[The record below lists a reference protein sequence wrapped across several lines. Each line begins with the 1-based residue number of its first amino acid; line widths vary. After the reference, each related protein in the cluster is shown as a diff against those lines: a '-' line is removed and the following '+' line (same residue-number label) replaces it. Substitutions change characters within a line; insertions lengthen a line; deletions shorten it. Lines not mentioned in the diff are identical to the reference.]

1 MTLLRVAT
9 AIAVLSAVGFCRT
22 AYFHFVSEPQRE
34 RPIPGPPIDDQFR
47 ALLPILPRS
56 GEVGYVTDEPI
67 RMSPGFEFQGAKQRF
82 LQMQYALAP
91 LVLRYDD
98 DRAQLVVANVAD
110 PAHLDAVLRAHG
122 LALLARAG
130 PATVVARPLP

>member
-1 MTLLRVAT
+1 MTPAR
-9 AIAVLSAVGFCRT
+9 IAAVIAALAAVGFCRT
-22 AYFHFVSEPQRE
+22 AYFHFSSEPRRE

-47 ALLPILPRS
+47 ALLPLLPRE

-67 RMSPGFEFQGAKQRF
+67 LTAPGFEYQGAKQRF

-98 DRAQLVVANVAD
+98 DRAPVVVANVAD
-110 PAHLDAVLRAHG
+110 AAHLGEVLRAHG
-122 LALLARAG
+122 LVAVAQAG
-130 PATVVARPLP
+130 PATAVARRP

>member
-1 MTLLRVAT
+1 MTLARVAA

-22 AYFHFVSEPQRE
+22 AYLHFVVEPLHE

-47 ALLPILPRS
+47 ALLPLLPRS

-67 RMSPGFEFQGAKQRF
+67 LTTPGFEYQGAKQRF

-98 DRAQLVVANVAD
+98 DRAPLIVANVAD
-110 PAHLDAVLRAHG
+110 PAHLDEVLRAHG
-122 LALLARAG
+122 LSAVARAG
-130 PATVVARPLP
+130 PSTAVARPRP